1 MFKPVNRFARFAH
14 VPVFIIIFTG
24 SKIKEKGI
32 PVNDDEK
39 DEEPFAHFPMSFILD
54 YWKCIRK
61 RNRELPVRK
70 NGSWIRAHIS
80 FLVLFLA
87 V

>member
-1 MFKPVNRFARFAH
+1 MFKPVNRFAH

-24 SKIKEKGI
+24 SKIKEKGRL

-39 DEEPFAHFPMSFILD
+39 DEERIAHFPMSFILD

-70 NGSWIRAHIS
+70 NGSWMRAHIS